1 MVSLLVGAFVAVF
14 IVLAY
19 IGVPLWLWAIYA
31 AAGLFS
37 LGATPPAWIVFGVVA
52 LVFLTP
58 VRRVISSVV
67 MNILIKLKFIPKI
80 SDTELQALKAGD
92 VWVERE
98 LFSGSP
104 DFKKM
109 KEAPYPKLTEEEQA
123 FLDGPVEEICKMTDD
138 WEVWQDGDLPPS
150 TWRFLKQNKFFG
162 MIIPKEYGG
171 LGFSHFAHSEVI
183 QKLSSRSVP
192 LCVTVM
198 VPNSLGPAE
207 LLLHYGTDEQKKTL
221 LPRLAVGDEIPC
233 FALTE
238 PTAGS
243 DAGSIT
249 SSGEVFKGE
258 DGKLYLKMNWNKRWI
273 TLAAKST
280 LMGMAFRMF
289 DPENHLG
296 KGEDLGITCAL
307 IPRNSEGV
315 KADRRHD
322 PLGVPFFNCPTHGTD
337 VVVPLDTIIGG
348 PEMAGRGWEMLM
360 GCLAAGRGISLP
372 AQSTGGSKAA
382 SLVVSSHATLRKQF
396 GMSIGNFEG
405 VQAPIGEIVGLT
417 YALEAARKYTLSALD
432 AGIKPPVVTAMLKYW
447 STEIARKNI
456 NHAMDVVG
464 GAGISRG
471 PNNLLAHGY
480 IALPI
485 GVTVE
490 GANILTRTLI
500 IFGQGAIRAHKY
512 VYNEFEAIQNKDLK
526 MFDKAFWGH
535 VGLVFNNT
543 FRALILSLTRGYSAL
558 GCLGQGKLWRYYQ
571 KLTWASSVFALFTDF
586 ALSLLGGTLKAK
598 GQLSGRFADVFSWM
612 YFASSTL
619 RRYEEEGQKKEDLPL
634 VLWTLER
641 SFYEIKEAIDGIL
654 ENFTHP
660 VMKFLISPVF
670 KFILAVNPIGSSTKD
685 EYDFKLARMIQNNV
699 EQRKRLND
707 GIFVPT
713 EPTER
718 MAQLETAFHLFMETK
733 PIHKKVRS
741 AAKAKKIRKNHPK
754 DLYTQALEASIIT
767 QEEFDKVKEVNK
779 MAYDVIQVDDFP
791 ADSRTDIVEELNSS
805 SAVKPSAEVNV

>member
-1 MVSLLVGAFVAVF
+1 
-14 IVLAY
+14 
-19 IGVPLWLWAIYA
+19 
-31 AAGLFS
+31 
-37 LGATPPAWIVFGVVA
+37 
-52 LVFLTP
+52 
-58 VRRVISSVV
+58 
-67 MNILIKLKFIPKI
+67 
-80 SDTELQALKAGD
+80 
-92 VWVERE
+92 
-98 LFSGSP
+98 
-104 DFKKM
+104 
-109 KEAPYPKLTEEEQA
+109 
-123 FLDGPVEEICKMTDD
+123 
-138 WEVWQDGDLPPS
+138 
-150 TWRFLKQNKFFG
+150 
-162 MIIPKEYGG
+162 
-171 LGFSHFAHSEVI
+171 
-183 QKLSSRSVP
+183 
-192 LCVTVM
+192 
-198 VPNSLGPAE
+198 
-207 LLLHYGTDEQKKTL
+207 
-221 LPRLAVGDEIPC
+221 
-233 FALTE
+233 
-238 PTAGS
+238 
-243 DAGSIT
+243 
-249 SSGEVFKGE
+249 
-258 DGKLYLKMNWNKRWI
+258 
-273 TLAAKST
+273 
-280 LMGMAFRMF
+280 
-289 DPENHLG
+289 
-296 KGEDLGITCAL
+296 
-307 IPRNSEGV
+307 
-315 KADRRHD
+315 
-322 PLGVPFFNCPTHGTD
+322 
-337 VVVPLDTIIGG
+337 
-348 PEMAGRGWEMLM
+348 
-360 GCLAAGRGISLP
+360 
-372 AQSTGGSKAA
+372 
-382 SLVVSSHATLRKQF
+382 
-396 GMSIGNFEG
+396 
-405 VQAPIGEIVGLT
+405 
-417 YALEAARKYTLSALD
+417 
-432 AGIKPPVVTAMLKYW
+432 MLKYW
-447 STEIARKNI
+447 STEIAEKYQSR
-456 NHAMDVVG
+456 HG
-464 GAGISRG
+464 RCWWCRYSRG
-471 PNNLLAHGY
+471 TNSLLAHGY

-805 SAVKPSAEVNV
+805 SAVKPSAELTFREFLEL

>member
-1 MVSLLVGAFVAVF
+1 MD
-14 IVLAY
+14 Y
-19 IGVPLWLWAIYA
+19 
-31 AAGLFS
+31 
-37 LGATPPAWIVFGVVA
+37 
-52 LVFLTP
+52 
-58 VRRVISSVV
+58 SSCQI
-67 MNILIKLKFIPKI
+67 N
-80 SDTELQALKAGD
+80 
-92 VWVERE
+92 
-98 LFSGSP
+98 
-104 DFKKM
+104 
-109 KEAPYPKLTEEEQA
+109 PY
-123 FLDGPVEEICKMTDD
+123 GN
-138 WEVWQDGDLPPS
+138 G
-150 TWRFLKQNKFFG
+150 
-162 MIIPKEYGG
+162 
-171 LGFSHFAHSEVI
+171 
-183 QKLSSRSVP
+183 
-192 LCVTVM
+192 
-198 VPNSLGPAE
+198 
-207 LLLHYGTDEQKKTL
+207 
-221 LPRLAVGDEIPC
+221 
-233 FALTE
+233 
-238 PTAGS
+238 
-243 DAGSIT
+243 
-249 SSGEVFKGE
+249 
-258 DGKLYLKMNWNKRWI
+258 
-273 TLAAKST
+273 
-280 LMGMAFRMF
+280 FRMF

-348 PEMAGRGWEMLM
+348 PDMAGRGWEMLM

-372 AQSTGGSKAA
+372 AQSTGGSKHA

-685 EYDFKLARMIQNNV
+685 AYDFKLAQMIQNNV
-699 EQRKRLND
+699 EQRKRLNE

-733 PIHKKVRS
+733 PIHKKVRT
-741 AAKAKKIRKNHPK
+741 AAKAKRLERITRRIFTLRPLKQVLLLKKSLIRLKRLIKWPMTLSRLTISRQTVERISLKNLILLVP
-754 DLYTQALEASIIT
+754 
-767 QEEFDKVKEVNK
+767 
-779 MAYDVIQVDDFP
+779 
-791 ADSRTDIVEELNSS
+791 
-805 SAVKPSAEVNV
+805 